1 MIALQEA
8 TNDYLFDPKT
18 DQIGFYTDTIQLPRD
33 SILQNDIVVFKETLP
48 FKFGRAKELKKGQ
61 LIFPY
66 YGKKEDLKVTLLS
79 KAPTDFKSISKFEQ
93 QKDTLNYWFSPF
105 ETDSL
110 NFIVSNAAIKDTV
123 TVKLRKKKLDSLSIT
138 GTTGI
143 IHFRDTFFLRTNNPV
158 IDIDTTKIAI
168 MNKDS
173 IAVSFK
179 SIIDQRENKLAI
191 VFDKEPVQLYQI
203 SMLPEAISDIYTFKN
218 DSLTY
223 QVRTQEIEDYGR
235 ITLKVENPASK
246 NYIIELLDAKL
257 ELVQRNFV
265 QETATIVYDL
275 LVPEAYTLRAIEDL
289 NQNNVWDTGNYL
301 EKRLPEKIIYFK
313 DEDLSVRANY
323 YLNPVFKVNQ

>member
-1 MIALQEA
+1 MPI
-8 TNDYLFDPKT
+8 
-18 DQIGFYTDTIQLPRD
+18 
-33 SILQNDIVVFKETLP
+33 
-48 FKFGRAKELKKGQ
+48 
-61 LIFPY
+61 
-66 YGKKEDLKVTLLS
+66 LS

-275 LVPEAYTLRAIEDL
+275 LVPEAYTLRAIEDR

-313 DEDLSVRANY
+313 DEDLSVRPNY

>member
-1 MIALQEA
+1 
-8 TNDYLFDPKT
+8 
-18 DQIGFYTDTIQLPRD
+18 
-33 SILQNDIVVFKETLP
+33 
-48 FKFGRAKELKKGQ
+48 
-61 LIFPY
+61 
-66 YGKKEDLKVTLLS
+66 
-79 KAPTDFKSISKFEQ
+79 
-93 QKDTLNYWFSPF
+93 
-105 ETDSL
+105 
-110 NFIVSNAAIKDTV
+110 
-123 TVKLRKKKLDSLSIT
+123 
-138 GTTGI
+138 
-143 IHFRDTFFLRTNNPV
+143 
-158 IDIDTTKIAI
+158 

-179 SIIDQRENKLAI
+179 SIIDQRENKLVI
-191 VFDKEPVQLYQI
+191 VFDKEPVQLFQI

-275 LVPEAYTLRAIEDL
+275 LVPEAYTLRAIEDR

-313 DEDLSVRANY
+313 DEDLSVRPNY